1 MNKTNLRI
9 IILAVVAATVLA
21 VPAAASAA
29 SPTVSGYASNGAQ
42 AQADVSSGDGNA
54 GAPLRQL
61 PFTGFDLWFAAGG
74 GLLLGLAGVALRRA
88 LRTPAT
94 PVEMGGNR

>member
-1 MNKTNLRI
+1 MKKTNLHM
-9 IILAVVAATVLA
+9 IILGVVAATVLA
-21 VPAAASAA
+21 VPTTAPAA
-29 SPTVSGYASNGAQ
+29 SPTVSGYAPNGVQ

-54 GAPLRQL
+54 GGPLRQL

-74 GLLLGLAGVALRRA
+74 GLLLGLVGVALRRA